1 MATLKPVSEKSLV
14 VLNYLKENADA
25 NLTSGDIAEAL
36 GLEKKTVDGIV
47 TAGLIRNKN
56 LVERIP
62 AEMELEDGTHKPVKI
77 IKLTQAGVNY
87 DHDAVTAAYE
97 AEVAAEKA
105 AKAAAKD
112 AE

>member
-1 MATLKPVSEKSLV
+1 MKPVSEKSLV
-14 VLNYLKENADA
+14 VLNYLKENPDG
-25 NLTSGDIAEAL
+25 NFTSGDIAEAL
-36 GLEKKTVDGIV
+36 GLAKKTVDGIV

-62 AEMELEDGTHKPVKI
+62 AEIELEDGTHKPVNV
-77 IKLTQAGVNY
+77 IKLTQAGINY
-87 DHDAVTAAYE
+87 DHAAVTNAYE

>member
-1 MATLKPVSEKSLV
+1 MATMKPVSDKGLQ
-14 VLNYLKENADA
+14 VLNILQADPDGNYTA
-25 NLTSGDIAEAL
+25 ADIAEKL
-36 GLEKKTVDGIV
+36 GYEKKTVDGVI

-77 IKLTQAGVNY
+77 IKLTQAGVDY

>member
-1 MATLKPVSEKSLV
+1 MKPVSEKSLV

-62 AEMELEDGTHKPVKI
+62 AEMELEDGTHKAVKFLS
-77 IKLTQAGVNY
+77 LTPAGMAF
-87 DHDAVTAAYE
+87 DPDADE
-97 AEVAAEKA
+97 
-105 AKAAAKD
+105 D